1 MLNYT
6 LSYSLSPKT
15 GKCLFSNR
23 NLNAATFFTLLHW
36 SSSNV
41 IISYCSC
48 RNEFYKG
55 GRGQKSPYSTEEMS
69 FFRKL
74 ADHSNLKIP
83 IGYSL
88 FYLFFSLP
96 TLWKHQ
102 SPVLNIDFCDVSS
115 LAGAE
120 SWNRLKLSQKQS
132 HAPSPGF
139 ALRSI
144 SVGFPIKQTKQTLHQ
159 ALEVRSYE
167 GLQISPSVVFLI
179 KNLSVRDRG
188 VW

>member
-1 MLNYT
+1 MLNYI

-41 IISYCSC
+41 IILYCSC

-55 GRGQKSPYSTEEMS
+55 GKDQKSPYSTEGMS

-74 ADHSNLKIP
+74 ADQSNLKIH

-88 FYLFFSLP
+88 TYLFFTLP
-96 TLWKHQ
+96 SFWKHQ
-102 SPVLNIDFCDVSS
+102 RPLLNIDFCDVPS

-120 SWNRLKLSQKQS
+120 HWNRLKLCQKQS
-132 HAPSPGF
+132 HPPSPCF

-144 SVGFPIKQTKQTLHQ
+144 SVGFPTKQTKQKLYQ
-159 ALEVRSYE
+159 AFEAQSY
-167 GLQISPSVVFLI
+167 
-179 KNLSVRDRG
+179 
-188 VW
+188 

>member
-55 GRGQKSPYSTEEMS
+55 ARTRNLLTPQKRWVSLGSWLTRPAGDSQWLQPLLPSLYSSYLVETSEPSAEHWFLWCVRPGRSWALEQAK
-69 FFRKL
+69 
-74 ADHSNLKIP
+74 
-83 IGYSL
+83 
-88 FYLFFSLP
+88 
-96 TLWKHQ
+96 
-102 SPVLNIDFCDVSS
+102 VVSK
-115 LAGAE
+115 AGPC
-120 SWNRLKLSQKQS
+120 
-132 HAPSPGF
+132 PSPGF

-144 SVGFPIKQTKQTLHQ
+144 SAGFPIKPTTKTL
-159 ALEVRSYE
+159 
-167 GLQISPSVVFLI
+167 
-179 KNLSVRDRG
+179 
-188 VW
+188 